1 MPSLK
6 WCVFIFYTVVRSP
19 AAVVTATFF
28 SSEVYTSKRWSVSIF
43 NSSAHPSTSGLVSCR
58 TRTSSMATVY
68 QDINI
73 IRSKLW
79 CVDTVC
85 SVTSTYAMLFSAVR
99 IFKIL
104 DWMEKLVTICF
115 DPKPIKPF
123 RIFKYLFKH
132 NIVQGRNCVWVIKSG
147 WQHQTVQSLTYGVKV
162 VKGLQDL
169 QLFWDWRGS
178 KDAKYSLNTMFLVNP
193 SKFFCTRATHLRP
206 LWNILK
212 RISSFSYSHS
222 RSVFRRLTCYVPW
235 SLCLWCIKLDIF
247 YYYYFVIITCSLCVK
262 PSSSVCLFDCCCMF
276 SMSVDTYNDAATSTA
291 TIHSTSR
298 ASTHSIA
305 LASTTNR
312 CYTVIYLAVIMP

>member
-1 MPSLK
+1 VIYIEFCPYCLFVSNSQVIGCEYRLRNDLYCVGWGVKLYSLNPMLISKVMMPSLK

-104 DWMEKLVTICF
+104 D
-115 DPKPIKPF
+115 
-123 RIFKYLFKH
+123 
-132 NIVQGRNCVWVIKSG
+132 
-147 WQHQTVQSLTYGVKV
+147 
-162 VKGLQDL
+162 
-169 QLFWDWRGS
+169 
-178 KDAKYSLNTMFLVNP
+178 
-193 SKFFCTRATHLRP
+193 
-206 LWNILK
+206 
-212 RISSFSYSHS
+212 
-222 RSVFRRLTCYVPW
+222 
-235 SLCLWCIKLDIF
+235 
-247 YYYYFVIITCSLCVK
+247 
-262 PSSSVCLFDCCCMF
+262 
-276 SMSVDTYNDAATSTA
+276 
-291 TIHSTSR
+291 
-298 ASTHSIA
+298 
-305 LASTTNR
+305 
-312 CYTVIYLAVIMP
+312 